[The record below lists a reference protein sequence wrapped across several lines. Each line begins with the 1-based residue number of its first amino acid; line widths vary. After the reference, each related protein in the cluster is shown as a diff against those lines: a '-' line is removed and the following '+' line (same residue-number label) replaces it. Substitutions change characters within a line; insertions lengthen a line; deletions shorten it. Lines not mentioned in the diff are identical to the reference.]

1 MQCEHVLHSTMHP
14 EGLESE
20 PKSVSESVN
29 VIKPL
34 KVMLPAKGER

>member
-1 MQCEHVLHSTMHP
+1 MQCEHVLHSTMQP

-20 PKSVSESVN
+20 SESVSESGN

-34 KVMLPAKGER
+34 KVMVPAKGEP